1 MRSRLLRKC
10 ALVASLLLVAAAP
23 LWAQSHRAATPTP
36 APESSVQPAPNWE
49 PVPVL
54 LDGKVV
60 IEVQWGFGNV
70 TPAVRANAISARLEK
85 MAEDTSQPVS
95 LTTSPTEMSV
105 DVMAGDHI
113 MASVFDGD
121 ASAAGV
127 SRELLA
133 KSWHDAFTH
142 AMTEYRHEHSP
153 AKVSEHIAL
162 TVLIVAVAF
171 ALLWLLTPLTR
182 WAADRTSRWVLGRM
196 ARLRRQGLS
205 LIDRQQLDNI
215 LRMAFRIARLALS
228 VFVLY
233 VAFQLL
239 FLIFPETRPLGTRMR
254 EGVLGPLWEFGREVW
269 ASTPSL
275 VFIAIIA
282 IACRYALQLISFAFS
297 RIGEGHVRIEGFKP
311 HWAAVTSRLVS
322 IGLIVLAVL
331 IAYPYIPGSQS
342 PAFKGFSLFLG
353 VLVSLGSTG
362 VVANVLNGI
371 VLTYMDAFR
380 VGDYIRIGQT
390 EGYVET
396 TSLFVTRLKTRQG
409 RVITIPNSAVL
420 SNEITN
426 YSHEAGD
433 KMLSLSATAGI
444 GYDTPW
450 RQVEAMLLNAV
461 KKTPTV
467 RETPAPFVLEVS
479 LDSFQITYELTVFL
493 TGERPIFVVQAELN
507 RNILDE
513 FNEYGVQIMTP
524 AYRADPPKPLVVKK
538 EDWYT
543 APSVKDGSANAQDLQ
558 P

>member
-1 MRSRLLRKC
+1 VL
-10 ALVASLLLVAAAP
+10 AVP
-23 LWAQSHRAATPTP
+23 FGAQSHEAATPNLAPATP
-36 APESSVQPAPNWE
+36 VQPAPKWE

-54 LDGKVV
+54 LDGKIV

-70 TPAVRANAISARLEK
+70 TPTMRANGISARLEK
-85 MAEDTSQPVS
+85 MAEDTSQPAT

-121 ASAAGV
+121 AKAAGV

-133 KSWHDAFTH
+133 RSWQDAFTR
-142 AMTEYRHEHSP
+142 AIKEYRHEHGP

-162 TVLIVAVAF
+162 TALIVAVTF
-171 ALLWLLTPLTR
+171 ALLWLLIPVTR

-196 ARLRRQGLS
+196 GRVRRQSLS

-254 EGVLGPLWEFGREVW
+254 EGVLGPLWGFGREVW

-275 VFIAIIA
+275 IFIAIIA

-297 RIGEGHVRIEGFKP
+297 RIDEGHVRIEGFKP

-380 VGDYIRIGQT
+380 VGDYIRIGET

-409 RVITIPNSAVL
+409 RVVTIPNSAVL

-426 YSHEAGD
+426 YSHAAGD
-433 KMLSLSATAGI
+433 KTLSLSATAGI

-450 RQVEAMLLNAV
+450 RQVEAMLLNAA

-467 RETPAPFVLEVS
+467 REAPAPYVLEVS
-479 LDSFQITYELTVFL
+479 LDSFQITYELIVFL
-493 TGERPIFVVQAELN
+493 TGERSINSVRAELN
-507 RNILDE
+507 RNILDQ

-524 AYRADPPKPLVVKK
+524 SYEADPAKPLVVEKRN
-538 EDWYT
+538 WYA
-543 APSVKDGSANAQDLQ
+543 APSVKDGSADAQDLE